1 MNPYDRGRISMI
13 LLVLLPGF
21 FWIQSV
27 KRIEQPAKM
36 GLAVIFQLARE
47 TPQKPHLWGAV
58 LAGLLLAAV
67 LIWLMHKAAK
77 TEFGGAPFRR
87 FFRGTKLVSQAKLA
101 RMTKKR
107 GVEQILL
114 AGVPLP
120 PKLESLHMI
129 VVGSTGAGKSVSF
142 TEVTY
147 WALKRGD
154 RALIVDPN
162 GVLYSIFGRPKD
174 TLLNPF
180 DSRSPGWQYFNEI
193 RSDYDHERYAMS
205 VVGSGNSREQ
215 EEWYAYG
222 RLLVAETGRKLQLL
236 GRANIRELHRLTT
249 VVPPEELHKFLQGT
263 AAESLFTGADRALA
277 SARFLLSTK
286 LAPHLKMPLGDY
298 SIRRWLEDEDE
309 GNLFLTWRED
319 QHVSLKPLISA
330 WTDIFATSVLSLPPS
345 DTRRL
350 WLLLDELASH
360 DKLPSLEAAVT
371 KGRKHGLRVA
381 AALQTVAQAEEI
393 YGVKQAQTL
402 LATFRNVLV
411 LGGTRM
417 DEQTNKVSSVAL
429 GSHEVERERYGMNSA
444 PGAQSVSSSLDGP
457 REEKLVMPAQVGG
470 LPELEG
476 YLALAQHWP
485 VAKIKLKTTNYK
497 VVNQPFMSVEI

>member
-1 MNPYDRGRISMI
+1 MI

-47 TPQKPHLWGAV
+47 TPQKPHLWGAALV
-58 LAGLLLAAV
+58 GLLLAAMI
-67 LIWLMHKAAK
+67 IWLMHKAAK

-87 FFRGTKLVSQAKLA
+87 FFRGTKIVSQAKLA
-101 RMTKKR
+101 RMTKQR
-107 GVEQILL
+107 GVDQIRL
-114 AGVPLP
+114 AGVPIP
-120 PKLESLHMI
+120 PKLEPLHNLI
-129 VVGSTGAGKSVSF
+129 VGSTGAGKTVTF
-142 TEVTY
+142 KEVTY

-162 GVLYSIFGRPKD
+162 AELYSIFGRPGD

-193 RSDYDHERYAMS
+193 RTDYDHERYAMS

-236 GRANIRELHRLTT
+236 GRPSIRDLHRMTT
-249 VVPPEELHKFLQGT
+249 LVPPEELHKFLQGT

-286 LAPHLKMPLGDY
+286 LAPHLKTPVGDF
-298 SIRRWLEDEDE
+298 SIRRWLEEEKE
-309 GNLFLTWRED
+309 GNLFITWRED
-319 QHVSLKPLISA
+319 QHVALRPLISA

-345 DTRRL
+345 QDRRL
-350 WLLLDELASH
+350 WMMLDELASH

-371 KGRKHGLRVA
+371 KGRKHGLRVVA
-381 AALQTVAQAEEI
+381 GLQTVAQAEEI

-411 LGGTRM
+411 LGGTRV
-417 DEQTNKVSSVAL
+417 DEQTNKVLSGAL
-429 GSHEVERERYGMNSA
+429 GAHEVERERYGMNSA

-457 REEKLVMPAQVGG
+457 REEKLVMPSQVGG
-470 LPELEG
+470 MAELEG

-485 VAKIKLKTTNYK
+485 VAKVKLKPVDYK
-497 VVNQPFMSVEI
+497 VVNQPFVSVEI